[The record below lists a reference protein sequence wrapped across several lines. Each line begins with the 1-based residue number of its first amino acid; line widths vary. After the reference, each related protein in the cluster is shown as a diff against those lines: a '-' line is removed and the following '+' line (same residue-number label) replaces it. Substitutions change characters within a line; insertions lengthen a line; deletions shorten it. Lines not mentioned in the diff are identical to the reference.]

1 MLFHTIKRFI
11 RNNRQII
18 LVLIEYFVIVLII
31 GFLLL
36 IAYMMQNP
44 TQ

>member
-1 MLFHTIKRFI
+1 VIFRTIQKYI

>member
-1 MLFHTIKRFI
+1 MFRTIQKFI

-18 LVLIEYFVIVLII
+18 LVLIEYFIMVLII

-36 IAYMMQNP
+36 IAYMMQHP